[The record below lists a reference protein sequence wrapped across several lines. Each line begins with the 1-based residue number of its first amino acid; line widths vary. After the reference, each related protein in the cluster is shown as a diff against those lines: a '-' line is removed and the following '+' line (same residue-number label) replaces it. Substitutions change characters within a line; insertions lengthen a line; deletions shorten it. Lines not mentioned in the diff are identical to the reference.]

1 MPRLTFHGHDCF
13 VLEHGGKRIV
23 FDPFLTGNPKADID
37 AAALPRLDAILLTH
51 GHGDHL
57 GDAVPLAKLHKAT
70 VVAPYELAMFCAEQ
84 GAPNVH
90 PMHIGGAHE
99 FPFGRVKLVVAF
111 HGGGVEGDETG
122 RYTTFPCGYVVTVGG
137 KSVYHAGDTALTL
150 EMQLLEGRVDVMLVP
165 IGDNFTMGIEDA
177 VRAVSFVKPRVA
189 IPMHWGT
196 FPVIDADP
204 QAFRKAVGAL
214 AEVAVL
220 QPGQCYDF

>member
-1 MPRLTFHGHDCF
+1 VPTLTFHGHDCF
-13 VLEHGGKRIV
+13 VLEHGGRRIV
-23 FDPFLTGNPKADID
+23 FDPFLTGNPKADVD
-37 AAALPRLDAILLTH
+37 AASLPRLDAILLTH

-57 GDAVPLAKLHKAT
+57 GDAVPLAKRHQAT

-111 HGGGVEGDETG
+111 HGGGVDGDESG
-122 RYTTFPCGYVVTVGG
+122 RFTTFPCGYVVTVGG
-137 KSVYHAGDTALTL
+137 RSVYHTGDTALTL
-150 EMQLLEGRVDVMLVP
+150 EMQLLEGRVDVMLLP
-165 IGDNFTMGIEDA
+165 IGDNYTMGIEDA

-196 FPVIDADP
+196 FPVIEADP
-204 QAFRKAVGAL
+204 LAFKTAVGAL

-220 QPGQCYDF
+220 QPGQAYDF